1 MDVHIPVL
9 AEETIEHLRLKNGD
23 LAVDCTVGCG
33 GHALLILEKITPGGR
48 LIGIDQ
54 DDESLKIAE
63 QRLAQYR
70 DAIKLVRDNFLNLD
84 SILKDEVVDGMLFDV
99 GVSSLHFNTPLRGF
113 SLRRDGPLDMRM
125 DRRSSLTARA
135 IVNKF
140 PHREIERIVREY
152 GEEAK
157 AGKIASAIV
166 EARRKKSIETTL
178 ELARLIER
186 IYRGKRHYFRIHP
199 ATRTFQALR
208 IAVNNELD
216 ALREGLKAGIAHLKS
231 GARIAVISFHSM
243 EDRIAKTTLKEH
255 KEQGRIRILTKSPIR
270 PSRPEVLRNP
280 RARSAKLRVAERI

>member
-1 MDVHIPVL
+1 MDVHIPAL

-23 LAVDCTVGCG
+23 VVVDCTVGCG
-33 GHALLILEKITPGGR
+33 GHALMILEKIAPGGR

-54 DDESLKIAE
+54 DDESLKIAG
-63 QRLAQYR
+63 QRLAPYR
-70 DAIKLVRDNFLNLD
+70 DAIKLVRDNFRDLD
-84 SILKDEVVDGMLFDV
+84 SILKGEVVDGMLFDV

-125 DRRSSLTARA
+125 DRRSRLTARA

-166 EARRKKSIETTL
+166 EARRKKSIETTR
-178 ELARLIER
+178 ELAKLIER
-186 IYRGKRHYFRIHP
+186 IYNGERYYFRIHP

-208 IAVNNELD
+208 IAVNNELG
-216 ALREGLKAGIAHLKS
+216 ALREGLRAGVAHLKS

-243 EDRIAKTTLKEH
+243 EDRIAKIAFKEC
-255 KEQGRIRILTKSPIR
+255 KEQGRVRIVTKSPIR
-270 PSRPEVLRNP
+270 PGRPEVLRNP